1 MTVVPR
7 ALLVTVCLAT
17 AALPWTAGRA
27 RANSLPFVGRDATPL
42 EARVASVEII
52 DRDEPLFTR
61 PGPKAP
67 RRGSAE
73 QGAHLPIFSV
83 ARASGCRGRW
93 LMVGPIAWVCEDR
106 VRLSNAPAL
115 AARQKPEH
123 YADGLPY
130 RYHFVGRY
138 GALGYSTLSSAEEGS
153 PDSELEPGFSVG
165 VLYQANK
172 SRDAFGFTTKNVWI
186 PMRDLGP
193 ARPSPFH
200 GEEIAD
206 GKLDFGW
213 VYEESAKVYKSPNGS
228 SIQGEVRTQW
238 QKLTVL
244 ETVTKQKRRWFRI
257 GEGQWVSDHHVRV
270 PTLASIPSEVR
281 TNERWID
288 VDIPNQ
294 TVTAYEGDRPVFATL
309 SSTGKGTGRSIQ
321 ATPVGVHRVWVKLK
335 SSDMDNLENEEASRY
350 YAIQDVPWV
359 MYFKKGYGL
368 HGTFWHRSFGKVR
381 SHGCVN
387 LTPLDAQR
395 LFAWTSPKLPTGW
408 SAVIPTEYEEGT
420 LVRVR

>member
-1 MTVVPR
+1 MLALRR
-7 ALLVTVCLAT
+7 ALSFGSCLA
-17 AALPWTAGRA
+17 AAAAPWIAPAA
-27 RANSLPFVGRDATPL
+27 RANSLPFVDQDAAPL
-42 EARVASVEII
+42 QARIASAEII
-52 DRDEPLFTR
+52 EKDEPLFTR

-67 RRGSAE
+67 RRGSAA

-83 ARASGCRGRW
+83 TRASGCRGRW

-115 AARQKPEH
+115 DARKKPE
-123 YADGLPY
+123 AFPDGLPY

-138 GALGYSTLSSAEEGS
+138 GALGYNTLSSAEEGS
-153 PDSELEPGFSVG
+153 PDAELEPGFSIG
-165 VLYQANK
+165 VLHQANK
-172 SRDAFGFTTKNVWI
+172 AGESFAFTTKNIWI

-193 ARPSPFH
+193 ARPSSFH
-200 GEEIAD
+200 GEEITD
-206 GKLDFGW
+206 GKLEFGW
-213 VYEESAKVYKSPNGS
+213 VYEESARVYSSPGGS
-228 SIQGEVRTQW
+228 AISGEVRTQW
-238 QKLTVL
+238 QKLPVL
-244 ETVTKQKRRWFRI
+244 EEKTREKRRWFRI
-257 GEGQWVSDHHVRV
+257 GDKQWVSDHHVRV
-270 PTLASIPSEVR
+270 PTRAETPSEVLPG
-281 TNERWID
+281 ERWID

-294 TVTAYEGDRPVFATL
+294 VVTAYEGDRPVFATL
-309 SSTGKGTGRSIQ
+309 SSTGKGRGKSIQ
-321 ATPVGVHRVWVKLK
+321 ATPVGIHRIWVKLR

-368 HGTFWHRSFGKVR
+368 HGTFWHRSFGRVR

-408 SAVIPTEYEEGT
+408 SAVIPTEYEQGT